1 MILNAYAPDTTEL
14 QKYEVKTNRTAK
26 KNKWISN
33 HWDIS
38 ALLPQQ
44 LMEQVGRKS
53 VSLQKTWT
61 TLLD

>member
-44 LMEQVGRKS
+44 LMEQVDRK
-53 VSLQKTWT
+53 
-61 TLLD
+61 